1 MKKIFIVIVIF
12 VFLSG
17 CATVQKQKQ
26 ETRTTQFQN
35 MLGFVIA
42 GAGLASGAYIGYQ
55 AADKNN
61 QAQSFSYG
69 LIGGLLGG
77 LLSGGVYYIAMQF
90 IAEKVEVPDSAEEP
104 KADETIL
111 MPK

>member
-1 MKKIFIVIVIF
+1 MKKIIVVIIIF

-26 ETRTTQFQN
+26 EIRTNQFQN
-35 MLGFVIA
+35 MLGFIIA

-61 QAQSFSYG
+61 QGESFSYG

-77 LLSGGVYYIAMQF
+77 LLSGGAYYIAMQF
-90 IAEKVEVPDSAEEP
+90 IAEKIDVSDSIEEP
-104 KADETIL
+104 KTDETIL